1 MPPSG
6 IKKLYCIHS
15 LRSAALL
22 VIGLVEFQNPMLGRQ
37 VDLFTFYKHCKC
49 EADPAD
55 VGYLGLF
62 QLKSGAPMVT

>member
-6 IKKLYCIHS
+6 ITNLYCIHS

-22 VIGLVEFQNPMLGRQ
+22 VIGLVEFQDPMPGRQ
-37 VDLFTFYKHCKC
+37 VELFTFYKHCKC
-49 EADPAD
+49 EAD

-62 QLKSGAPMVT
+62 Q